1 MMLPR
6 HCICTVYVKGDI
18 YSSEKL
24 RSVMF
29 QVINVTMVKSTLKA
43 SMITNLVADSLFCSG
58 MHSEGSRIS
67 LNTHNRV
74 FQYLQVYF
82 LFK

>member
-6 HCICTVYVKGDI
+6 HCICTVNVKGDN
-18 YSSEKL
+18 YLSEKL

-43 SMITNLVADSLFCSG
+43 SMITNLVADSL
-58 MHSEGSRIS
+58 
-67 LNTHNRV
+67 
-74 FQYLQVYF
+74 
-82 LFK
+82 LFGNAFGREKKLS